1 MADDQKTLAAST
13 LAALLN
19 LKDQTGDA
27 AAIGS
32 DALSRMMKIKD
43 DHVFAGIEANNARAD
58 AWFALARL
66 ASALTHNP
74 AAPDREILQ
83 STAIDAV
90 DRWRVVA

>member
-1 MADDQKTLAAST
+1 MADDQKKLAATT

-32 DALSRMMKIKD
+32 DALSGKMRIRD

-66 ASALTHNP
+66 AGALTHNP
-74 AAPDREILQ
+74 ANPDRERLQ
-83 STAIDAV
+83 SAAIDAV
-90 DRWRVVA
+90 DRWCLVA

>member
-1 MADDQKTLAAST
+1 MTDDQKNLAATT
-13 LAALLN
+13 LDALLN

-32 DALSRMMKIKD
+32 DALSRKMRIKD

-66 ASALTHNP
+66 AGALTHNP
-74 AAPDREILQ
+74 ASPDRAVLQ
-83 STAIDAV
+83 SAAINAV
-90 DRWRVVA
+90 QRWCVVA

>member
-1 MADDQKTLAAST
+1 MADDQKKLAATT

-19 LKDQTGDA
+19 LKDLTGDD

-32 DALSRMMKIKD
+32 DALCKKMRIKD

-66 ASALTHNP
+66 AGTLTHNP
-74 AAPDREILQ
+74 AAPDREVLQ
-83 STAIDAV
+83 SAAIDAV